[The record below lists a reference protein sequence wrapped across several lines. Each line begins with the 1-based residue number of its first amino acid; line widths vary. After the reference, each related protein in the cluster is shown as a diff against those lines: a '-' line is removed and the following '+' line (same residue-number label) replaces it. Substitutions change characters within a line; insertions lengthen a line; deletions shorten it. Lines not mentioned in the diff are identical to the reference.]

1 MAKGDDALQDAIGFY
16 TQWVYSIASA
26 GQKIMQDE
34 WDRPLFSYL
43 LTKKQLN
50 QLNVICKN
58 NGWPHQTCQ
67 GITIYPRYIQHILTS
82 RARDGLNWV
91 QVAELISAS
100 FCTCSEI
107 ALNKDRNMQSVMLN
121 ASKRLSSIRG
131 QAYYGMAILQVSEN
145 DLAPVTAYHATEA
158 KIKAIKK
165 K

>member
-58 NGWPHQTCQ
+58 HGWPHQTCQ

-82 RARDGLNWV
+82 RARDGLNWI

>member
-16 TQWVYSIASA
+16 THWIYSIAST
-26 GQKIMQDE
+26 GQKIRQE
-34 WDRPLFSYL
+34 KWERPLFTYL
-43 LTKKQLN
+43 LTRKQFN
-50 QLNVICKN
+50 QLNVICKA

-67 GITIYPRYIQHILTS
+67 GITIYPRHIQHILAS
-82 RARDGLNWV
+82 RAGDGLNWL

-121 ASKRLSSIRG
+121 ASKRLSSIKG

>member
-16 TQWVYSIASA
+16 TQQIYRIASA
-26 GQKIMQDE
+26 GHKIMQEE
-34 WDRPLFSYL
+34 WDRPLFTYL
-43 LTKKQLN
+43 LTRKQFN
-50 QLNVICKN
+50 QLNVICKA
-58 NGWPHQTCQ
+58 NGWPHQACQ
-67 GITIYPRYIQHILTS
+67 GITIYPRHIQHILTS
-82 RARDGLNWV
+82 RAGDGLNWV

-121 ASKRLSSIRG
+121 ASKRLSSIKG
-131 QAYYGMAILQVSEN
+131 QAYYGMAILQVSKN

>member
-34 WDRPLFSYL
+34 WNRPLFSYL

-100 FCTCSEI
+100 FCTSSEI

>member
-16 TQWVYSIASA
+16 THWIYSIAST
-26 GQKIMQDE
+26 GQKIRQE
-34 WDRPLFSYL
+34 KWDRPLFTYL
-43 LTKKQLN
+43 LTRKQFN
-50 QLNVICKN
+50 QLNVICKV

-67 GITIYPRYIQHILTS
+67 GITIYPRHIQHILAS
-82 RARDGLNWV
+82 RAGDGLNWV

-100 FCTCSEI
+100 FSTCSEI

-121 ASKRLSSIRG
+121 ASKRLSSIKG
-131 QAYYGMAILQVSEN
+131 QAYYGMAILQVSKN